1 MVKKNNICK
10 NLTYE
15 DCELTILRQAVDEAE
30 KTKGRAK
37 LNSPELKKI
46 IEIVENFL
54 KVKHQICYGGTAI
67 NNILPKYDQFYDKEL
82 EIPDY
87 DFFSMTPLED
97 AKELA
102 DIYYKQGFS
111 EVEAKAGQHYGT
123 YKVFVNFIPV
133 ADITLLTPELFKNI
147 KKEAITV
154 AGILYAP
161 PNYLRMA
168 MYLELS
174 RPDGDISRWEK
185 VLKRITLLNKN
196 YPLIGK
202 KCKDIDFQR
211 GMENSNDE
219 ELLYDTVKNS
229 LIDQGVIFFGGLA
242 VTLYSRYMPKEL
254 SKKLHKMPDFDVLS
268 EDAETTSIILKER
281 LEQNGFKKI
290 KIIHH
295 DKIGEIISQ
304 HYEVRVDQETI
315 CFIYTP
321 LACHSYNVIYINNK
335 KLHVASIDTMLS
347 FYLAF
352 LYTDREYYD
361 KNRILCMS
369 QYLFLVQ
376 QKNRLAQ
383 KGLLKRFSM
392 NCYGEQE
399 TLETMR
405 AQKTKKFMELK
416 NKRNTREF
424 EEWFLRYVP
433 AEQKKQPKQERK
445 SMRKTRKLTKDAMRL
460 IKQVEDNEESVEK
473 TVKKVINET
482 RRIKR
487 KNKKKSRKKRK
498 KFLGLF

>member
-10 NLTYE
+10 NLTYD

-133 ADITLLTPELFKNI
+133 ADITLLSPELFKNI

-202 KCKDIDFQR
+202 NCKDIDFQR
-211 GMENSNDE
+211 AMEDSNNE
-219 ELLYDTVKNS
+219 EILYDTVKNS

-242 VTLYSRYMPKEL
+242 VTLYARYMPKNL
-254 SKKLHKMPDFDVLS
+254 KKKLHKMPDFDVLS
-268 EDAETTSIILKER
+268 EDAEMTAIIVKER
-281 LEQNGFKKI
+281 LEQNNFKKI
-290 KIIHH
+290 QIIYHK
-295 DKIGEIISQ
+295 KIGEIISD
-304 HYEVRVDQETI
+304 HYEIRVGDETI

-321 LACHSYNVIYINNK
+321 LACHNYNTIYINNK
-335 KLHVASIDTMLS
+335 TINVASIDTMLS

-352 LYTDREYYD
+352 LYSDREYYD

-392 NCYGEQE
+392 SCYGQQE

-405 AQKTKKFMELK
+405 AEKTKKFMELK

-445 SMRKTRKLTKDAMRL
+445 TMRKTRKLTKEATQL
-460 IKQVEDNEESVEK
+460 IKQNEDKEESVEK

-487 KNKKKSRKKRK
+487 QNKKKSRKKRK